1 MVIAVLLLIALACLV
16 VGLVLANA
24 AWLIASLIGSAGAA
38 YLLFRARRSLP
49 WHAGASSRPAE
60 DAAGASAPAPTE
72 SLAEAEP
79 PTDAQPATPTADAP
93 TDAESAPATADAPIE
108 VAPVTATAPT
118 GAPVSREV
126 WVIDGRPRYH
136 LGDCAIIQGQNAEP
150 IPWEQ
155 ATEDGFMPCSLC
167 EPDAARDASAAELH

>member
-60 DAAGASAPAPTE
+60 DAAGASAPEPTE

-93 TDAESAPATADAPIE
+93 TDAESAPATASA
-108 VAPVTATAPT
+108 